1 MAKRILVVDDDHQI
15 VRLARSF
22 LEQAGFFVSVA
33 YDGEQAMQIIRG
45 ERPDLIVLDL
55 MLPDPDGWE
64 ITRRIR
70 ADKKLYT
77 IPIVMLTARVEDIDK
92 IAGLQ
97 LGADD
102 YLTKPFN
109 GGELVARVNAIMRRA
124 AGLLTPSNILEC
136 GDLRVDLDQGIAN
149 MRNQPLALS
158 PSEFAILSTLMK
170 RPNHVLSRSE
180 LIEKALGYAYE
191 GLDRTLDSHIR
202 NLRKKLNHEDYIET
216 VIGVG
221 YRLRETIEKP
231 KNTEE

>member
-1 MAKRILVVDDDHQI
+1 MAKRILVVDDDQQI

-22 LEQAGFFVSVA
+22 LEQAGFSVFVA
-33 YDGEQAMQIIRG
+33 YDGETAMQTIRR
-45 ERPDLIVLDL
+45 EHPDLVVLDL
-55 MLPDPDGWE
+55 MLPTPDGWE

-70 ADKKLYT
+70 ADKKLFT
-77 IPIVMLTARVEDIDK
+77 IPILMLTARVEDADK

-109 GGELVARVNAIMRRA
+109 GGELVARINAIMRRA
-124 AGLLTPSNILEC
+124 AGMLTPSNILEC
-136 GDLRVDLDQGIAN
+136 GNLHVDVDQHTASLNGQSLDLT
-149 MRNQPLALS
+149 
-158 PSEFAILSTLMK
+158 PSEFAILTTLMK

-221 YRLRETIEKP
+221 YRLLDEP
-231 KNTEE
+231 KKE

>member
-22 LEQAGFFVSVA
+22 LEQAGFSVFVA
-33 YDGEQAMQIIRG
+33 FDGEQAMHIVRG

-77 IPIVMLTARVEDIDK
+77 IPILMLTARVEDADK

-109 GGELVARVNAIMRRA
+109 GGELVARVNAIMRRV

-136 GDLRVDLDQGIAN
+136 GDLRVDLDQGIAS

-170 RPNHVLSRSE
+170 RPNHVLSRAE

-221 YRLRETIEKP
+221 YRLREKPAKLEK
-231 KNTEE
+231 TGE

>member
-1 MAKRILVVDDDHQI
+1 MAKRILVVDDDQQI

-22 LEQAGFFVSVA
+22 LEQAGFSVFVA
-33 YDGEQAMQIIRG
+33 YDGETAMQTIRR
-45 ERPDLIVLDL
+45 EHPDLVVLDL
-55 MLPDPDGWE
+55 MLPNPDGWE

-70 ADKKLYT
+70 ADKKLFT
-77 IPIVMLTARVEDIDK
+77 IPILMLTARVEDADK

-109 GGELVARVNAIMRRA
+109 GGELVARINAIMRRA
-124 AGLLTPSNILEC
+124 AGMLTPSNILEC
-136 GDLRVDLDQGIAN
+136 GNLHVDVDQHTASLNGQSLDLT
-149 MRNQPLALS
+149 
-158 PSEFAILSTLMK
+158 PSEFAILTTLMK

-221 YRLRETIEKP
+221 YRLLDEP
-231 KNTEE
+231 KKE

>member
-1 MAKRILVVDDDHQI
+1 MAKRILVVDDDKQI

-22 LEQAGFFVSVA
+22 LEQAGFSIFIA
-33 YDGEQAMQIIRG
+33 YDGEGAMQAIRR
-45 ERPDLIVLDL
+45 EHPDLIVLDL
-55 MLPDPDGWE
+55 MLPNPDGWE

-70 ADKKLYT
+70 ADKKLFT
-77 IPIVMLTARVEDIDK
+77 IPILMLTARVEDADK

-109 GGELVARVNAIMRRA
+109 GGELVARVNAILRRA
-124 AGLLTPSNILEC
+124 AGLLTPSNILEY
-136 GDLRVDLDQGIAN
+136 GALHVDVDQHTAN
-149 MRNQPLALS
+149 LHGQPLDLT
-158 PSEFAILSTLMK
+158 PSEFAILTTLMK

-221 YRLRETIEKP
+221 YRLREEP
-231 KNTEE
+231 KE

>member
-1 MAKRILVVDDDHQI
+1 MAKRILVVDDDQQI

-22 LEQAGFFVSVA
+22 LEQAGFFVFVA
-33 YDGEQAMQIIRG
+33 YDGETAMQTIRR
-45 ERPDLIVLDL
+45 EHPDLVVLDL
-55 MLPDPDGWE
+55 MLPTPDGWE

-70 ADKKLYT
+70 ADKKLFT
-77 IPIVMLTARVEDIDK
+77 IPILMLTARVEDADK

-109 GGELVARVNAIMRRA
+109 GGELVARINAIMRRA
-124 AGLLTPSNILEC
+124 AGMLTPSNILEC
-136 GDLRVDLDQGIAN
+136 GNLHVDVDQHTASLNGQSLDLT
-149 MRNQPLALS
+149 
-158 PSEFAILSTLMK
+158 PSEFAILTTLMK

-221 YRLRETIEKP
+221 YRLLDEP
-231 KNTEE
+231 KKE

>member
-1 MAKRILVVDDDHQI
+1 MAKRILVVDDDQQI

-22 LEQAGFFVSVA
+22 LEQAGFSVFVA
-33 YDGEQAMQIIRG
+33 YDGETAMQTIRR
-45 ERPDLIVLDL
+45 EHPDLVVLDL
-55 MLPDPDGWE
+55 MLPKPDGWE

-70 ADKKLYT
+70 ADKKLFT
-77 IPIVMLTARVEDIDK
+77 IPILMLTARVEDADK

-109 GGELVARVNAIMRRA
+109 GGELVARINAIMRRA
-124 AGLLTPSNILEC
+124 AGMLTPSNILEC
-136 GDLRVDLDQGIAN
+136 GNLHVDVDQHTASLNGQSLDLT
-149 MRNQPLALS
+149 PT
-158 PSEFAILSTLMK
+158 EFAILTTLMK

-221 YRLRETIEKP
+221 YRLLDEP
-231 KNTEE
+231 KKE

>member
-1 MAKRILVVDDDHQI
+1 
-15 VRLARSF
+15 
-22 LEQAGFFVSVA
+22 
-33 YDGEQAMQIIRG
+33 MQSIRG
-45 ERPDLIVLDL
+45 ERPDLLVLDL
-55 MLPDPDGWE
+55 MLPNPDGWE

-77 IPIVMLTARVEDIDK
+77 IPILMLTARVEDEDK

-109 GGELVARVNAIMRRA
+109 GGELVARVTAIMRRA
-124 AGLLTPSNILEC
+124 AGMLTPSNILEC
-136 GDLRVDLDQGIAN
+136 GNLHVDVDQHTASLHGQLLDLT
-149 MRNQPLALS
+149 
-158 PSEFAILSTLMK
+158 PSEFAILTTLMK
-170 RPNHVLSRSE
+170 RPNHVLSRAE

-221 YRLRETIEKP
+221 YRLLEEP
-231 KNTEE
+231 KE

>member
-1 MAKRILVVDDDHQI
+1 MAKRILVVDDDQQI

-22 LEQAGFFVSVA
+22 LEQAGFSVSIA
-33 YDGEQAMQIIRG
+33 YDGETAMQSIRG
-45 ERPDLIVLDL
+45 ERPDLLVLDL
-55 MLPDPDGWE
+55 MLPNPDGWE

-77 IPIVMLTARVEDIDK
+77 IPILMLTARVEDEDK

-109 GGELVARVNAIMRRA
+109 GGELVARVTAIMRRA
-124 AGLLTPSNILEC
+124 AGMLTPSNILEC
-136 GDLRVDLDQGIAN
+136 GNLHVDVDQHTASLHGQLLDLT
-149 MRNQPLALS
+149 
-158 PSEFAILSTLMK
+158 PSEFAILTTLMK
-170 RPNHVLSRSE
+170 RPNHVLSRAE

-221 YRLRETIEKP
+221 YRLLEEP
-231 KNTEE
+231 KE

>member
-1 MAKRILVVDDDHQI
+1 MAKRVLVVDDDRQI

-22 LEQAGFFVSVA
+22 LEQAGFSVLVA
-33 YDGEQAMQIIRG
+33 YDGENTWQIIRA

-55 MLPDPDGWE
+55 MLPAPDGWE

-70 ADKKLYT
+70 ADKKLFT
-77 IPIVMLTARVEDIDK
+77 IPILMLTARIEDADK

-124 AGLLTPSNILEC
+124 TGLLTPSNVLEC
-136 GDLRVDLDQGIAN
+136 GDLRVDVDQHTVHLHGEALD
-149 MRNQPLALS
+149 LS
-158 PSEFAILSTLMK
+158 PSEFAILTTLMR

-202 NLRKKLNHEDYIET
+202 NLRKKLNHEDFIET

-221 YRLRETIEKP
+221 YRLREAP
-231 KNTEE
+231 KH

>member
-1 MAKRILVVDDDHQI
+1 MAKRILVVDDDQQI

-22 LEQAGFFVSVA
+22 LEQAGFSVYVA
-33 YDGEQAMQIIRG
+33 YDGGTAMQTIRR
-45 ERPDLIVLDL
+45 EHPDLVVLDL
-55 MLPDPDGWE
+55 MLPNPDGWE

-70 ADKKLYT
+70 ADKKLFT
-77 IPIVMLTARVEDIDK
+77 IPILMLTARVEDADK

-109 GGELVARVNAIMRRA
+109 GGELVARINAIMRRA
-124 AGLLTPSNILEC
+124 AGMLTPSNILEC
-136 GDLRVDLDQGIAN
+136 GNLHVDVDQHTASLNGQSLDLT
-149 MRNQPLALS
+149 
-158 PSEFAILSTLMK
+158 PSEFAILTTLMK

-221 YRLRETIEKP
+221 YRLLDEP
-231 KNTEE
+231 KKE

>member
-1 MAKRILVVDDDHQI
+1 MTKRILVVDDDKQI

-22 LEQAGFFVSVA
+22 LEQAGFSVFIA
-33 YDGEQAMQIIRG
+33 YDGETAMQIIRG
-45 ERPDLIVLDL
+45 QHPDLVVLDL
-55 MLPDPDGWE
+55 MLPEPDGWE

-77 IPIVMLTARVEDIDK
+77 IPILMLTARVEDGDK

-124 AGLLTPSNILEC
+124 SGLLTPSHILEC
-136 GDLRVDLDQGIAN
+136 GSLRIDAEQHTVSLHG
-149 MRNQPLALS
+149 QPLDLT
-158 PSEFAILSTLMK
+158 PSEFAILTTLMK

-191 GLDRTLDSHIR
+191 GLERTLDSHIR

-221 YRLRETIEKP
+221 YRLREEP
-231 KNTEE
+231 KD